1 MRDLRR
7 LGPRTAPPAAG
18 RGSDGI
24 VRALRSSAA
33 ALIAL
38 TLSGCGGAAAHAGD
52 NRIAVAVSVPP
63 QAYFV
68 ERIGGAHV
76 RIEVMI
82 PPGYSHVDYPLSP
95 RQVVALSQ
103 AQLYIAVGHP
113 AFEFETVRLFPFL
126 SSLPGLHVI
135 NMSAGLE
142 SLPDWSY
149 GADADGESPSG
160 HEMGD
165 PHVWVAPQTVAVAAR
180 NIARA
185 LEQADPAHAAE
196 FRANLESFESDIAK
210 LDREIRSR
218 LDSVRGGKFMV
229 YHPTWGYFAR
239 EYGLEQ
245 VSIES
250 EGKEPSAARLMQLVE
265 LARRDGVRAVFVQAG
280 FPRKS
285 AWVIADAVG
294 GTVGVAD
301 PQDRDWLRNLR
312 RVARELQRAL
322 APAPGRVGVPHAA

>member
-1 MRDLRR
+1 MKEGWLRR
-7 LGPRTAPPAAG
+7 AGLAAATALLVLSAACAMGCAAG
-18 RGSDGI
+18 RA
-24 VRALRSSAA
+24 R
-33 ALIAL
+33 
-38 TLSGCGGAAAHAGD
+38 GGPE
-52 NRIAVAVSVPP
+52 RIAIAVSVPP

-68 ERIGGAHV
+68 ERIGGKRV

-95 RQVVALSQ
+95 RQVLALSQ
-103 AQLYIAVGHP
+103 ARLYIAVGHP
-113 AFEFETVRLFPFL
+113 AFEFETQRLFPFL
-126 SSLPGLHVI
+126 SSLPHLKVI
-135 NMSAGLE
+135 NMSRGLE

-149 GADADGESPSG
+149 GADADGNSPSG

-180 NIARA
+180 NIAQA
-185 LEQADPAHAAE
+185 LEEADPQHAGE
-196 FRANLESFESDIAK
+196 YRANLAAFESDVAA

-218 LDSVRGGKFMV
+218 LAPVRGGRFMV

-245 VSIES
+245 VAIES

-265 LARRDGVRAVFVQAG
+265 LAKRSGVRAVFVQAG

-285 AWVIADAVG
+285 ALVIADAVG
-294 GTVGVAD
+294 GTVAVAD

-312 RVARELQRAL
+312 RVAREFQRAL
-322 APAPGRVGVPHAA
+322 GPAPRPGRALTGV